1 MKRTSLNQAGKIP
14 THNEPQHR
22 LQFVFSICSY
32 LKNIIAQNAL
42 RLALLIAGVVLIQPQ
57 ALAQS
62 SMVKWSFGASNSPSS
77 NVAINAGKLVTA
89 VGQSS
94 SAFAT
99 TGLGFP
105 NEPIYIC
112 NNWNV
117 GLGNAYWLINFS
129 TTGYTSTSINFNLG
143 TFQFGPKDFKMQYS
157 TSSATGPWTDQG
169 FTVAFGA
176 VGASGVLNSY
186 SQNLPAACDNQTNV
200 WLRLVTTS
208 APSSTGGGI
217 IDEVEILGTASN
229 TAPTFTGGSP
239 QSLTVCQDASATD
252 IKGLLHVSDAD
263 ASQTETWSQN
273 SAPSH
278 GTLSFSSATASSGST
293 NITPGGTI
301 TYTPTGGYSGSDAF
315 TVQVSDGTATAT
327 TTINVTVTP
336 TVGTPGFTLG
346 ATSTRCQAAGT
357 VAYGASATNTTGITY
372 TLDAT
377 STGAGNSINAS
388 TGAVTYLAGWSGTS
402 TITASAA
409 GCNGPKTATHTVT
422 VIANPTPSATGYY
435 DVTNASGTAAYGAI
449 NVTTTSSGGG
459 VFGGSCGITAPFGYN
474 GTSLGAGSY
483 TFSFSSPVTSVKMP
497 VAINYSGSLQSVSIS
512 VNGSPYVLTS
522 CNNIGLATTNCLGNT
537 DPVVISGL
545 GTITTAGATSSPSGI
560 ILINGSISTF
570 TVNVPAG
577 TYSVFGIS
585 IPVVNLAPVF
595 VSSSPQVL
603 TVCQNASATD
613 IKGLLHVNDADA
625 GQTET
630 WSQQSAPS
638 HGTLNFSSATASS
651 GSTNITPGGT
661 ITYTPTAGY
670 SGSDAFT
677 VKVSDGSASA
687 NMVVNVTVT
696 PTVGATS
703 FTLGATSTRCQG
715 AGAVTYG
722 ASATNTTGITYTL
735 DGTSTTGGNSINAST
750 GAVTYVAGWSGT
762 STITASAA
770 GCNGPTTATHT
781 VTITPT
787 VGTPVFTA
795 GAASARCQGAG
806 TVTYGASASN
816 TTGITYSLDGTSTT
830 AGNSINSATGA
841 VTYVAGWSGTSTI
854 TASAAGCSGPTTAT
868 HTVTV
873 NALPNVSFTSSAAT
887 NTCKNASVTYT
898 TQSGQSNYIWTASGV
913 LNTDYSVI
921 SGSLG
926 TSSNTV
932 TLKWLTTGSKVVTVN
947 YTNASS
953 CTGASA
959 ASSTTL
965 VNLFT
970 WYQDNDGDGFGNNA
984 VTQTSCTQPSGY
996 VQNNND
1002 CNDNSVNTT
1011 TWTTVGSAG
1020 FSTGVLSNSFA
1031 STVGIAIDNSG
1042 TPYMVYT
1049 DVGNSAKLEAM
1060 KYNGTSW
1067 VTVGSAGFSPTGSD
1081 FTDMAIDGSGTPYVI
1096 FRNGGTTVM
1105 KFNGTSWVTVGS
1117 AGFSPT
1123 NAVNERIAIDASG
1136 TPYIAYS
1143 ANGGTGQ
1150 ATVMKFDGSNWTVVG
1165 NTDFSTGTAG
1175 STSIAIDGSGS
1186 PYVVFADGSSSS
1198 KATVMKYN
1206 GTSWATVGSAGFSA
1220 GTAIN
1225 TDIAIDRSG
1234 TPYVVYR
1241 DVSNSSKATVMK
1253 FNGTSW
1259 VGVGTAGFSAG
1270 QADNTRIKI
1279 DAGGTPYVTYKD
1291 GGNSSKA
1298 TVMKFDGTNWVT
1310 VGSAGFSAGSV
1321 SNTNIALNAGGIPYV
1336 IYVDGG
1342 NSNKATVM
1350 KMTPVESATTT
1361 PTLSA
1366 SVNPMCSGNNTN
1378 LSVTAGTL
1386 NDAANWQWY
1395 TGSCGGTAAG
1405 TGTSISVSPATT
1417 TTYYARGEGSCLTT
1431 PGSCGSVTVT
1441 VNQTPAVTT
1450 STTASTCS
1458 GTGPNIALTASVPS
1472 TFAWTLGTNTGTIT
1486 GASAASGATISQTLT
1501 NPSNATAGSI
1511 VYAVTPTSTTG
1522 SCVGAATNITVT
1534 VNPTPAVTNSSTAS
1548 TCSGTGPNIA
1558 LTASAASNFA
1568 WTLGTNTGAITG
1580 ASAASGSTIN
1590 QTLTNP
1596 SNATAGSIVY
1606 AVTPTSTT
1614 GSCVGAA
1621 TNITVT
1627 VNPTPAVTTSTAA
1640 STCSGT
1646 GPNIALTASAA
1657 SSFAWT
1663 LGTNTGAI
1671 TGASAA
1677 SGSTINQTLTDPS
1690 NATAGSIIYA
1700 VTPTSTTGS
1709 CVGAATNIT
1718 VTVNPTPA
1726 VTTSTAASTCSGT
1739 GPNIALTASAA
1750 SNFAWT
1756 LGTNTGTITGASAAS
1771 GSTINQTLTNPSNA
1785 TAGSIVYA
1793 VTPTSTTGSCVG
1805 AATNITVTVNPT
1817 PAVTN
1822 SSTASTCSGTGP
1834 NMALTASAAS
1844 NFAWTLGTNTGA
1856 ITGASAASG
1865 STINQTLTN
1874 PSNATAGS
1882 IIYAVT
1888 PTSTTGSCVG
1898 AATNITVTVNPT
1910 PAVTTS
1916 TAASTCSGTS
1926 PNIALTAT
1934 AASNFAWTLGTN
1946 TGAITGASAAS
1957 GATINQTLAN
1967 PSNATAGSIIY
1978 AVTPTSTTGSCAGAA
1993 TNITV
1998 TVNPTPAVTTSTAAS
2013 TCSGTGPNIAL
2024 TATAA
2029 SSFAWTLGTNTG
2041 SVTGASAGSGA
2052 TINQTLTNPSST
2064 VAGSIVYAVTP
2075 TSTTGSCV
2083 GAATNI
2089 TVTVNPKPVL
2099 TNTTPSVCSGPATA
2113 ISVSPSIASTLTWT
2127 VTTPGTITGSATGTA
2142 QASFI
2147 QTLTNPSSTTP
2158 ANIVYSVTPTATV
2171 LGSCVG
2177 NATPVTVTVNP
2188 KPVLNSTTSSV
2199 CSGPATAIT
2208 VNPSIASTLTWTV
2221 TTPGTITGST
2231 TGTAQATFTQ
2241 TLTNPSSTT
2250 PANIIYSVTPTA
2262 TVLGSCA
2269 GDPTAVTVT
2278 VNPKP
2283 VLTNTTPSV
2292 CSGPATAIA
2301 VTPSIASTL
2310 TWTVTTPGT
2319 ITGSTTGTAQ
2329 ASFTQTLTNP
2339 SSTTPAN
2346 IVYSV
2351 TPTAT
2356 VLGSCAGD
2364 PTSVTVTVNPK
2375 PVIGNVTRSVCN
2387 GVTTT
2392 MALAPSIASTYTWTI
2407 PTPGSITGGSTGTNQ
2422 ANFTQTLLNPSLS
2435 TPANSIY
2442 SITPT
2447 ATVLGSCVGNPT
2459 LVTVTV
2465 NPIPTVNVV
2474 ANQTVCNGAPTTTIV
2489 YSGLVS
2495 GTLYS
2500 WTNTTTSI
2508 GLAASGT
2515 GNINAFNG
2523 INVGT
2528 APVTATVNVT
2538 PSANGC
2544 TGTPGSFTIR
2554 VNPTPT
2560 VNTPASQVLCHG
2572 INTTA
2577 VIFTGAV
2584 AGTTY
2589 AWTNNTPSINLAAT
2603 GNGNIAAFTA
2613 NNVGAN
2619 PVTATISITP
2629 TANSCNGTIRTFT
2642 IRVNP
2647 LPVLSS
2653 PTTAP
2658 RICDSTIFNYTPTSA
2673 TTGTSFAWNR
2683 QAIPG
2688 ISNPAAAG
2696 INDPA
2701 EKLKNITTDT
2711 VLVPYTFTL
2720 NANGCSLASNVN
2732 VTVNPTPV
2740 FTSTLSDTI
2749 CSEGQF
2755 VYTPASLTPGTTYI
2769 WSRPVVSG
2777 ISPNAASGTGGVKE
2791 ILLNNTT
2798 SPANVIYNY
2807 ILTINNCSYGQNVNL
2822 LVNPTPALP
2831 VIAIKPPSS
2840 LCSGTMFQ
2848 NFGAAGLPSTGAS
2861 YQWDGKNSVVWTQ
2874 NGNKQNALISF
2885 PSPGNAKVTLTSTIP
2900 STGCKSSAEYDI
2912 SVGTD
2917 GSPTVEVIYR
2927 NNRFVC
2933 LDNNVDKFVWGYDDK
2948 LTLDSTVIANAT
2960 NQDYM
2965 NAAPDFTKYYYW
2977 VITVKNGCLQKSY
2990 YNMPSGVTKP
3000 EPKAYSLKAYP
3011 NPATDMINVE
3021 FDVKQGV
3028 STEFRIYDMTG
3039 RLLKLVAAT
3048 SERTQIETGLFAPGF
3063 YVINCVENGIQ
3074 VATTKFIKQ

>member
-1 MKRTSLNQAGKIP
+1 MR
-14 THNEPQHR
+14 
-22 LQFVFSICSY
+22 
-32 LKNIIAQNAL
+32 
-42 RLALLIAGVVLIQPQ
+42 
-57 ALAQS
+57 
-62 SMVKWSFGASNSPSS
+62 NSP
-77 NVAINAGKLVTA
+77 VCIAKAIFSVLLFTA
-89 VGQSS
+89 CIILS
-94 SAFAT
+94 
-99 TGLGFP
+99 
-105 NEPIYIC
+105 
-112 NNWNV
+112 
-117 GLGNAYWLINFS
+117 
-129 TTGYTSTSINFNLG
+129 
-143 TFQFGPKDFKMQYS
+143 PKIVRAQTNILS
-157 TSSATGPWTDQG
+157 QG
-169 FTVAFGA
+169 FEGLTFPPTGWDNSHISGLNNNFPACPAGLPWQGINSFSGVGMADQLCS
-176 VGASGVLNSY
+176 GASGNPSTLSAHTGSRMAGINASMNS
-186 SQNLPAACDNQTNV
+186 SGTSDLI
-200 WLRLVTTS
+200 TS
-208 APSSTGGGI
+208 AMDFTAHTGGFYRVSFYDYSDHATSFATFVNVYVNTSPTATGATWIGNTAGSFTPQWEFHSFQIPASFNSSSTVYVIVQGI
-217 IDEVEILGTASN
+217 SS
-229 TAPTFTGGSP
+229 FGGSDIFLDDVSVDFNSLSFVSSNP
-239 QSLTVCQDASATD
+239 QTLIVCQDATATD
-252 IKGLLHVSDAD
+252 IKPLLHVNDAD
-263 ASQTETWSQN
+263 ASQTETWSQA

-278 GTLSFSSATASSGST
+278 GTLSFSSATT
-293 NITPGGTI
+293 
-301 TYTPTGGYSGSDAF
+301 
-315 TVQVSDGTATAT
+315 
-327 TTINVTVTP
+327 
-336 TVGTPGFTLG
+336 
-346 ATSTRCQAAGT
+346 
-357 VAYGASATNTTGITY
+357 
-372 TLDAT
+372 
-377 STGAGNSINAS
+377 
-388 TGAVTYLAGWSGTS
+388 
-402 TITASAA
+402 
-409 GCNGPKTATHTVT
+409 
-422 VIANPTPSATGYY
+422 
-435 DVTNASGTAAYGAI
+435 
-449 NVTTTSSGGG
+449 
-459 VFGGSCGITAPFGYN
+459 
-474 GTSLGAGSY
+474 
-483 TFSFSSPVTSVKMP
+483 
-497 VAINYSGSLQSVSIS
+497 
-512 VNGSPYVLTS
+512 
-522 CNNIGLATTNCLGNT
+522 
-537 DPVVISGL
+537 
-545 GTITTAGATSSPSGI
+545 
-560 ILINGSISTF
+560 
-570 TVNVPAG
+570 
-577 TYSVFGIS
+577 
-585 IPVVNLAPVF
+585 
-595 VSSSPQVL
+595 
-603 TVCQNASATD
+603 
-613 IKGLLHVNDADA
+613 
-625 GQTET
+625 
-630 WSQQSAPS
+630 
-638 HGTLNFSSATASS
+638 SS

-661 ITYTPTAGY
+661 ITYTPTASY

-677 VKVSDGSASA
+677 VQVSDGA
-687 NMVVNVTVT
+687 NTTNMPVNV
-696 PTVGATS
+696 
-703 FTLGATSTRCQG
+703 
-715 AGAVTYG
+715 AV
-722 ASATNTTGITYTL
+722 NFK
-735 DGTSTTGGNSINAST
+735 
-750 GAVTYVAGWSGT
+750 
-762 STITASAA
+762 
-770 GCNGPTTATHT
+770 P
-781 VTITPT
+781 
-787 VGTPVFTA
+787 
-795 GAASARCQGAG
+795 
-806 TVTYGASASN
+806 
-816 TTGITYSLDGTSTT
+816 
-830 AGNSINSATGA
+830 
-841 VTYVAGWSGTSTI
+841 
-854 TASAAGCSGPTTAT
+854 
-868 HTVTV
+868 
-873 NALPNVSFTSSAAT
+873 
-887 NTCKNASVTYT
+887 
-898 TQSGQSNYIWTASGV
+898 
-913 LNTDYSVI
+913 
-921 SGSLG
+921 
-926 TSSNTV
+926 
-932 TLKWLTTGSKVVTVN
+932 
-947 YTNASS
+947 
-953 CTGASA
+953 
-959 ASSTTL
+959 
-965 VNLFT
+965 T
-970 WYQDNDGDGFGNNA
+970 WYQDTDGDGFGNPS
-984 VTQTSCTQPSGY
+984 VSQTACGKPSGY

-1011 TWTTVGSAG
+1011 TWATVGSAG
-1020 FSTGVLSNSFA
+1020 FSSGLADYNSIAVDGSGIPYVVYRDGANSNKATVMKYNGS
-1031 STVGIAIDNSG
+1031 SWVPVGTVGFSAGSVSFTSIAIDNAG
-1042 TPYMVYT
+1042 TPYVAYS
-1049 DVGNSAKLEAM
+1049 DGASSNSATVM
-1060 KYNGTSW
+1060 KYNGSSW
-1067 VTVGSAGFSPTGSD
+1067 VTVGTAGFSGGFVSY
-1081 FTDMAIDGSGTPYVI
+1081 MSIAIDGGTPYVGYQDNSAKATVKKY
-1096 FRNGGTTVM
+1096 NGS
-1105 KFNGTSWVTVGS
+1105 SWVTVGT
-1117 AGFSPT
+1117 AGFSASFVTHTSIAIDGGGTPYAAYADAASSYKAT
-1123 NAVNERIAIDASG
+1123 VMKYNGSSWVTVGTAGFSAGSTTYSSIAIDASG
-1136 TPYIAYS
+1136 TPYVVYQDN
-1143 ANGGTGQ
+1143 ANSQ
-1150 ATVMKFDGSNWTVVG
+1150 
-1165 NTDFSTGTAG
+1165 
-1175 STSIAIDGSGS
+1175 
-1186 PYVVFADGSSSS
+1186 

-1206 GTSWATVGSAGFSA
+1206 GS
-1220 GTAIN
+1220 
-1225 TDIAIDRSG
+1225 
-1234 TPYVVYR
+1234 
-1241 DVSNSSKATVMK
+1241 
-1253 FNGTSW
+1253 
-1259 VGVGTAGFSAG
+1259 
-1270 QADNTRIKI
+1270 
-1279 DAGGTPYVTYKD
+1279 
-1291 GGNSSKA
+1291 
-1298 TVMKFDGTNWVT
+1298 NWVT
-1310 VGSAGFSAGSV
+1310 VGSAGLSAG
-1321 SNTNIALNAGGIPYV
+1321 NTLYTSIAIDGGGTPYV
-1336 IYVDGG
+1336 VYVDGA

-1350 KMTPVESATTT
+1350 KYNGSNWATVGTAGISAGSTVYTSIAVNRSGIPYVTYLDNGNSQKATVMTIKPVESVTTT

-1405 TGTSISVSPATT
+1405 TGTSISVSPTTT

-1431 PGSCGSVTVT
+1431 PGSCGTVTVT

-1472 TFAWTLGTNTGTIT
+1472 T
-1486 GASAASGATISQTLT
+1486 
-1501 NPSNATAGSI
+1501 
-1511 VYAVTPTSTTG
+1511 
-1522 SCVGAATNITVT
+1522 
-1534 VNPTPAVTNSSTAS
+1534 
-1548 TCSGTGPNIA
+1548 
-1558 LTASAASNFA
+1558 FA

-1627 VNPTPAVTTSTAA
+1627 VNPTPAVTTST
-1640 STCSGT
+1640 
-1646 GPNIALTASAA
+1646 
-1657 SSFAWT
+1657 
-1663 LGTNTGAI
+1663 
-1671 TGASAA
+1671 
-1677 SGSTINQTLTDPS
+1677 
-1690 NATAGSIIYA
+1690 
-1700 VTPTSTTGS
+1700 
-1709 CVGAATNIT
+1709 
-1718 VTVNPTPA
+1718 
-1726 VTTSTAASTCSGT
+1726 
-1739 GPNIALTASAA
+1739 
-1750 SNFAWT
+1750 
-1756 LGTNTGTITGASAAS
+1756 
-1771 GSTINQTLTNPSNA
+1771 
-1785 TAGSIVYA
+1785 
-1793 VTPTSTTGSCVG
+1793 
-1805 AATNITVTVNPT
+1805 
-1817 PAVTN
+1817 
-1822 SSTASTCSGTGP
+1822 TASTCSGIGP
-1834 NMALTASAAS
+1834 NMALTATAAS

-1957 GATINQTLAN
+1957 G
-1967 PSNATAGSIIY
+1967 S
-1978 AVTPTSTTGSCAGAA
+1978 
-1993 TNITV
+1993 
-1998 TVNPTPAVTTSTAAS
+1998 
-2013 TCSGTGPNIAL
+2013 
-2024 TATAA
+2024 
-2029 SSFAWTLGTNTG
+2029 
-2041 SVTGASAGSGA
+2041 
-2052 TINQTLTNPSST
+2052 TINQTLTNPSNAT
-2064 VAGSIVYAVTP
+2064 AGSIVYAVTP

-2089 TVTVNPKPVL
+2089 TVTVNPTPAVISSTTFSTCSGSGPAVVITASVLSGFTWTLISNTGAITGALANGSGSVINPILTNPSSTAAGSVVYAVTPTSVTGSCIGAVTNITVTVNPKPIL
-2099 TNTTPSVCSGPATA
+2099 TNTTPSVCSGQTTA
-2113 ISVSPSIASTLTWT
+2113 IGVTPSIASTLTW
-2127 VTTPGTITGSATGTA
+2127 VVMNPGTIAGGTSGSAQSTFT
-2142 QASFI
+2142 
-2147 QTLTNPSSTTP
+2147 QTLTNPSSTAA
-2158 ANIVYSVTPTATV
+2158 ANIIYGVAPTSTV

-2177 NATPVTVTVNP
+2177 NPTTVTVTVNP
-2188 KPVLNSTTSSV
+2188 KPVLNSTTPSV

-2208 VNPSIASTLTWTV
+2208 VNPSLASTLTWTV

-2283 VLTNTTPSV
+2283 VLNNTTPSV

-2329 ASFTQTLTNP
+2329 ASFTQILTNP

-2392 MALAPSIASTYTWTI
+2392 MALAPSIGSTYTWTI

-2447 ATVLGSCVGNPT
+2447 ATVLGSCVGDPT

-2465 NPIPTVNVV
+2465 NPIPTVNTV
-2474 ANQTVCNGAPTTTIV
+2474 APQVVCNGAPTTTIV

-2523 INVGT
+2523 INAGT
-2528 APVTATVNVT
+2528 VPVTATVNVT

-2577 VIFTGAV
+2577 VNFTGAV
-2584 AGTTY
+2584 TGTTY

-2683 QAIPG
+2683 QAVPG

-2720 NANGCSLASNVN
+2720 NANGCSLASNVH

-2740 FTSTLSDTI
+2740 FTSVLSDTI

-2822 LVNPTPALP
+2822 LVNPTPAVP
-2831 VIAIKPPSS
+2831 IIAIKPPSS

-3011 NPATDMINVE
+3011 NPATDVINVE

-3028 STEFRIYDMTG
+3028 NTEFRIYDMTG
-3039 RLLKLVAAT
+3039 RLLKQVPAT

-3063 YVINCVENGIQ
+3063 YVINCVENGTQ